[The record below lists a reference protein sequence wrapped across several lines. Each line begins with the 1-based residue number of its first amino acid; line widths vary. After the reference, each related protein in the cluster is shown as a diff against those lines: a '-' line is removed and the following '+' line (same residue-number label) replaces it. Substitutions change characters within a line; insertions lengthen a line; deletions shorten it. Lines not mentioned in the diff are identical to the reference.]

1 LDSQI
6 WNACFQK
13 HNHLQEKHMRIDDH
27 SEPRVLNRRVDLDYP
42 NPVENVTIELNFD
55 DLGPENAPTV
65 VYEQ

>member
-1 LDSQI
+1 
-6 WNACFQK
+6 
-13 HNHLQEKHMRIDDH
+13 MRIDDH

-55 DLGPENAPTV
+55 DLGSENGPTV